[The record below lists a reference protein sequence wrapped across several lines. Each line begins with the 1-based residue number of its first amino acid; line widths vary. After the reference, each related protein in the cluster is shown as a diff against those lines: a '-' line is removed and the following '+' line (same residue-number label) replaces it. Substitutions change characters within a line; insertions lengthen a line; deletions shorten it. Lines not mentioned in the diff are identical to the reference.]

1 MNRMAFLCLGLALA
15 AQPAAAQEGISAP
28 GGLIRV
34 LDKLT
39 GKVADLDI
47 SRGQAANLGRLTL
60 LLDDC
65 RYPAENPAADAEA
78 HLTIVDA
85 QTQGPV
91 FAGWMIASSP
101 ALSALDHP
109 RYDVWVLRCDYPD
122 AEAPPVAEQEADTGE
137 DAPADPATDE
147 GTGE

>member
-1 MNRMAFLCLGLALA
+1 MIRPLTCGLAVALSA
-15 AQPAAAQEGISAP
+15 LPVAAQEGVSAP

-39 GKVADLDI
+39 GQVEDLDI
-47 SRGQAANLGRLTL
+47 ARGQTVALGRLAL

-85 QTQGPV
+85 QVQGPV
-91 FAGWMIASSP
+91 FSGWMIASSP

-122 AEAPPVAEQEADTGE
+122 AEAPPVVEEEADTGE
-137 DAPADPATDE
+137 DVPAEPATED
-147 GTGE
+147 GSGE